1 MMAILQVIKTI
12 IRYECE
18 CPHCYSRLK
27 SDDINSPFYGIS
39 DDEVFEIMHGD
50 EIEIECPK
58 CNYQFKIDEVDWE

>member
-18 CPHCYSRLK
+18 CPNCHSRLK
-27 SDDINSPFYGIS
+27 SDEINSPFYGIS

>member
-1 MMAILQVIKTI
+1 MMPILQVIKTI

-18 CPHCYSRLK
+18 CPNCHSRLK
-27 SDDINSPFYGIS
+27 SDEINSPFYGIS

-58 CNYQFKIDEVDWE
+58 CNYQFKIDEVDCE